1 LEKTFS
7 PPLYVYSK
15 PLYMFAKWYAKLNL
29 FSSATLSE
37 RVLTGIIMVFLVLRL
52 FKSVW
57 MSFDFNVFYSSC

>member
-1 LEKTFS
+1 
-7 PPLYVYSK
+7 
-15 PLYMFAKWYAKLNL
+15 MFAKWYAKLNL